1 MQYPFPP
8 ELDALVRQELESGR
22 YSSTDELLTTA
33 VQTLRERER
42 ILTEL
47 RDDLLKRIDRLDRGG
62 GLVFETAGE
71 LRGYFDDVQRRG
83 RARFD
88 AQHPQ

>member
-8 ELDALVRQELESGR
+8 ELDALVRQELASGR
-22 YSSTDELLTTA
+22 YGSTDELLTTA
-33 VQTLRERER
+33 VQTLREREN

-47 RDDLLKRIDRLDRGG
+47 REDLRKRIDRLDHGG
-62 GLVFETAGE
+62 GLVFESAGK
-71 LRGYFDDVQRRG
+71 LREYFDDIQRLG